1 MTVSGRTNGLKADQ
15 IRRLSRLAQRRMKSD
30 EVISPDFAAS
40 MVALSL
46 EIKRQIG
53 LLIGRDGT
61 VYSVLVGN
69 ERSILIPNIS
79 QFRFGKGR
87 LRGVRWVHTHLK
99 NEPLTQDDL
108 TDLSLLQF
116 DLVAAIGLLPNGT
129 AGSLYVAHLL
139 PPNPEGKV
147 YESLPPRSVHHPF
160 DLPLAE
166 FLSALDAE
174 FEVESSR
181 VQRGADPSLERV
193 MLVSVSKAARLD
205 IESSLDE
212 LADLAR
218 SARLAPIDRVIQR
231 PQMLHPKYLLGQGK
245 LKEVIVSARQQQID
259 LLIFDQPLTP
269 LQTREIGK
277 VTEMKV
283 IDRTQLILDIFAQR
297 AKTREAKVQVELA
310 QLKHQLPRL
319 SDRSTAL
326 SRLTGGIGGRGP
338 GETRLEI
345 DLRRARDRV
354 TRLEHEHET
363 LSQARGRRRVQRAES
378 RLPIFSIVGYTNAGK
393 STLLNALTAS
403 DIATGNRLFETLDTT
418 TRRLRFPR
426 EREVILTDTVGF
438 IHALPDDLM
447 GAFRSTLDE
456 LRDACLLIHLVDISH
471 PRFAQQMAAV
481 TEVLSELELEQTPCL
496 LVFNKIDRV
505 DPDEVATLCERY
517 AAVAVSALRPESLK
531 PLLAELE
538 LRVG

>member
-1 MTVSGRTNGLKADQ
+1 MTVAGKTNGLKAGQ
-15 IRRLSRLAQRRMKSD
+15 IKRLSRLAQRRMKSD
-30 EVISPDFAAS
+30 EIVSPDFAAS
-40 MVALSL
+40 MAALSF

-53 LLIGRDGT
+53 LLIGREGT
-61 VYSVLVGN
+61 VYSVLVGD

-79 QFRFGKGR
+79 HLRFGKGR

-99 NEPLTQDDL
+99 NEPLTRDDL
-108 TDLSLLQF
+108 TDLSLLQL
-116 DLVAAIGLLPNGT
+116 DLVAAIGLLPNGVV
-129 AGSLYVAHLL
+129 GSLYVAHLL
-139 PPNPEGKV
+139 PPNPEGEV
-147 YESLPPRSVHHPF
+147 YESLPPRPVHQF
-160 DLPLAE
+160 DLPLTE
-166 FLSALDAE
+166 FLAALDAE
-174 FEVESSR
+174 FEVGSGHA
-181 VQRGADPSLERV
+181 QPGADRSLERV

-231 PQMLHPKYLLGQGK
+231 PQALHPKYLLGQGK

-277 VTEMKV
+277 ITEMKV

-310 QLKHQLPRL
+310 QLRHQLPRL

-354 TRLEHEHET
+354 TRLEREHET
-363 LSQARGRRRVQRAES
+363 LSRARSRRRVQRAES

-403 DIATGNRLFETLDTT
+403 HIATGNRLFETLDTT

-481 TEVLSELELEQTPCL
+481 TETLGALELSQTPRL

-505 DPDEVATLCERY
+505 DPDEVTNLCARH

-538 LRVG
+538 LRTG